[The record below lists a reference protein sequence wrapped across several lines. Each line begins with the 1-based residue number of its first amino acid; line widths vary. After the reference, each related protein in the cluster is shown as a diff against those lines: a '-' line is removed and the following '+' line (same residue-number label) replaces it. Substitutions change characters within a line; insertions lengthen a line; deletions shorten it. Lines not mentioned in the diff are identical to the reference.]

1 MQLSFTPAPP
11 PPKGLKKLWHKL
23 SRGVL
28 SFTHFVV
35 EKTDPVDRF
44 MADISPEHTERVRSY
59 AHIVLWGMAL
69 FFLIAF
75 VWSYFAM
82 LDETTHAVGK
92 VIPASQVQIIQNLEG
107 GIVKQIFVREGQLV
121 QAGQPLLQLDT
132 AIYESNYYQQQNK
145 ALALAASIVR
155 LSALAENRPFSPS
168 PELQKQAADLVEH
181 ERQLYVSQQIEM
193 AEAQENYAAI
203 VKEYDLTKPLVKEGA
218 ASEVEVLRLERQINE
233 LQERVAN
240 YKSKILQDLNE
251 AKGNLLVTNA
261 AIEQYQDRIIRA
273 TVRAPV
279 KGIVE
284 QIKIRTIGGVAQ
296 PGAELME
303 VVPLEDSLLVEGK
316 VSPRDIG
323 FLRIGQPAMVKI
335 TAFDYSIYGGL
346 PGKVEEISADAITET
361 TPGSKG
367 ESYYLIRVRTHK
379 NYLISKQ
386 GKPLYIIPGM
396 VATIDITTGQK
407 SVLTYLLKP
416 ILKAKDEALTER

>member
-11 PPKGLKKLWHKL
+11 PPKGLKKLWHQF
-23 SRGVL
+23 SHVVL
-28 SFTHFVV
+28 RFTHFIV
-35 EKTDPVDRF
+35 EKTDPADRF
-44 MADISPEHTERVRSY
+44 MADVSPEHTQRVSSY
-59 AHIVLWGMAL
+59 AHLVLWGALL
-69 FFLIAF
+69 FFIIAF

-107 GIVKQIFVREGQLV
+107 GIVEKTYVREGQLV

-132 AIYESNYYQQQNK
+132 AIYESNYHEQQNK
-145 ALALAASIVR
+145 ALALAASIAR
-155 LSALAENRPFSPS
+155 LSALAENQPFSPS
-168 PELQKQAADLVEH
+168 PELQQRAADLVDH
-181 ERQLYVSQQIEM
+181 ERQLYLSQQTEI
-193 AEAQENYAAI
+193 AEAQQNFDAI
-203 VKEYDLTKPLVKEGA
+203 EKEYNLTKPLVAEGA

-233 LQERVAN
+233 LQERMAN

-261 AIEQYQDRIIRA
+261 AIEQYQDRIMRA

-284 QIKIRTIGGVAQ
+284 QIKIRTLGGVAQ

-335 TAFDYSIYGGL
+335 TAFDSSIYGGL
-346 PGKVEEISADAITET
+346 PGKVEEISAEAIADNN
-361 TPGSKG
+361 PASKG
-367 ESYYLIRVRTHK
+367 ETYYLIRVRTHK

-396 VATIDITTGQK
+396 VATIDITTGKK
-407 SVLTYLLKP
+407 SVLTYLMKP
-416 ILKAKDEALTER
+416 ILKAKEDALTER